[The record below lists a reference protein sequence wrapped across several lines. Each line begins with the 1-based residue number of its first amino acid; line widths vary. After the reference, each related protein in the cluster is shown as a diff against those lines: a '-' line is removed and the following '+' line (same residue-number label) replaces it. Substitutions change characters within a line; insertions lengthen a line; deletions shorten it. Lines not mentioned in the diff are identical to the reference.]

1 MLERNV
7 NATSGAIDRFLR
19 PPLIDAP
26 VPLGVPITAQDRNYE
41 IAGAHF
47 LRRSP
52 MATTTVSAGATSVS
66 HDAMANAIRFLALD
80 AVEKAKS
87 GHAGLPMGAAD
98 VATVLWRDVL
108 KFDASD
114 PHWPDRDRFVLS
126 AGHGC
131 MLLYGLLYL
140 TGVGGAKGL
149 GIEDIKQFRQVG
161 SRTPGHPEY
170 WCAPGIET
178 TTGPLGQGSA
188 TSVGM
193 AIAERMLAARF
204 PGIVDHHTYVLA
216 SDGDLMEGVSHEA
229 IGIAGHLKLK
239 KLIVF
244 WDNNGISIDGQVPVL
259 ADNIDQVARFQSAGW
274 NSFHIDGHDPKA
286 ILDAVHA
293 AQNSD
298 KPTMIACKTTI
309 GFGLPTHAGTQKAHS
324 DAQGPSEIAGARKTL
339 NWPYEP
345 FVIPD
350 DILAT
355 WRKVGSRGAEKREA
369 WNSAVEALEAKQRA
383 EFERRLRGDL
393 PEDLD
398 QVIEAYKKKL
408 ADEKPEAATRKAGEA
423 ALDVIGVALPELI
436 TSSAAMTPSNNTKFS
451 DEKAIQGDD
460 FSGRYIH
467 WGIREHG
474 MIAACNGISIHG
486 GFIPSGASFFCFT
499 DYCRP
504 SLRLSALMG
513 IRVVNVFTHDSI
525 GLGEDGP
532 THQPVEHLAAMRAMP
547 NFYMWRPA
555 DSVETVECWQAALER
570 EHSPSILALTRQGLP
585 ALRTTHV
592 KENLCARGGYE
603 ISPASGQAEVSIFAS
618 GSEVSMAVAAQAQ
631 LKEKGVAARVVSMPC
646 FPAFFEQPEDY
657 RRSVICSAKV
667 KVGVEAAVRFGW
679 DAIIG
684 DGPFIGMKSFGES
697 GPYKAVY
704 QHFGIT
710 PEAVVEAALG
720 QLRA

>member
-1 MLERNV
+1 
-7 NATSGAIDRFLR
+7 
-19 PPLIDAP
+19 
-26 VPLGVPITAQDRNYE
+26 
-41 IAGAHF
+41 
-47 LRRSP
+47 
-52 MATTTVSAGATSVS
+52 
-66 HDAMANAIRFLALD
+66 
-80 AVEKAKS
+80 
-87 GHAGLPMGAAD
+87 
-98 VATVLWRDVL
+98 
-108 KFDASD
+108 
-114 PHWPDRDRFVLS
+114 
-126 AGHGC
+126 
-131 MLLYGLLYL
+131 
-140 TGVGGAKGL
+140 
-149 GIEDIKQFRQVG
+149 
-161 SRTPGHPEY
+161 
-170 WCAPGIET
+170 
-178 TTGPLGQGSA
+178 
-188 TSVGM
+188 
-193 AIAERMLAARF
+193 
-204 PGIVDHHTYVLA
+204 
-216 SDGDLMEGVSHEA
+216 LMEGVSHEA
-229 IGIAGHLKLK
+229 IGIAGHLKLN

-244 WDNNGISIDGQVPVL
+244 WDNNGISIDGQIPVL
-259 ADNIDQVARFQSAGW
+259 SDNIDQVARFQAAGW
-274 NSFHIDGHDPKA
+274 NSTHIDGHDPKA
-286 ILDAVHA
+286 ILDAIHA

-324 DAQGPSEIAGARKTL
+324 DAQGASEVAGARKTL

-350 DILAT
+350 DILSA
-355 WRKVGSRGAEKREA
+355 WRKAGTRGTAPREE
-369 WNSAVEALEAKQRA
+369 WNRALEALDPKERA

-393 PEDLD
+393 PQDLD
-398 QVIEAYKKKL
+398 KVIDAYKQKL
-408 ADEKPEAATRKAGEA
+408 VAEKPEVATRKAGQA
-423 ALDVIGVALPELI
+423 ALDVIGAAVPELV
-436 TSSAAMTPSNNTKFS
+436 TGSADLTPSNNTKFGE
-451 DEKAIQGDD
+451 EKEIRPDD

-474 MIAACNGISIHG
+474 MIAACNGIAIHG

-547 NFYMWRPA
+547 NFYIWRPA

-570 EHSPSILALTRQGLP
+570 ERSPSILALTRQSLP
-585 ALRTTHV
+585 ALRLTHV
-592 KENLCARGGYE
+592 AENLCARGGYE

-618 GSEVSMAVAAQAQ
+618 GSEVSLAVAAQAQ

-657 RRSVICSAKV
+657 RRSVIGNAKV
-667 KVGVEAAVRFGW
+667 RIGVEAAVRFGW

-710 PEAVVEAALG
+710 VEAVVEAALSR
-720 QLRA
+720 LRA

>member
-1 MLERNV
+1 
-7 NATSGAIDRFLR
+7 
-19 PPLIDAP
+19 
-26 VPLGVPITAQDRNYE
+26 
-41 IAGAHF
+41 
-47 LRRSP
+47 
-52 MATTTVSAGATSVS
+52 MATTTVSSGATSVS

-114 PHWPDRDRFVLS
+114 PHWPDRDRFILS

-131 MLLYGLLYL
+131 MMLYSLLYL
-140 TGVGGAKGL
+140 TGVGGAKAL

-178 TTGPLGQGSA
+178 TTGPLGQGIA

-204 PGIVDHHTYVLA
+204 PGIVDHHTYVIV
-216 SDGDLMEGVSHEA
+216 SDGDLMEGVSQEA
-229 IGIAGHLKLK
+229 IGIAGHLRLN

-244 WDNNGISIDGQVPVL
+244 WDNNGISIDGQIPVL

-274 NSFHIDGHDPKA
+274 NASHIDGHDPKA
-286 ILDAVHA
+286 ILDAIHA
-293 AQNSD
+293 AQKAD
-298 KPTMIACKTTI
+298 RPTMIACKTTI

-324 DAQGPSEIAGARKTL
+324 DAQGASEVAGARKTL

-355 WRKVGSRGAEKREA
+355 WRKAGTRGSAQREA
-369 WNSAVEALEAKQRA
+369 WNRAVEGLDAKERA

-393 PEDLD
+393 PPDLD
-398 QVIEAYKKKL
+398 KVIDAYKKKL
-408 ADEKPEAATRKAGEA
+408 ADEKPELATRKAGQA
-423 ALDVIGVALPELI
+423 ALDVIGAAVPELV
-436 TSSAAMTPSNNTKFS
+436 TGSADLTPSNNTKFS
-451 DEKAIQGDD
+451 PEQEIRPDD

-467 WGIREHG
+467 WGVREHG
-474 MIAACNGISIHG
+474 MIAAVNGIALHG

-532 THQPVEHLAAMRAMP
+532 THQPVEHLASLRAMP
-547 NFYMWRPA
+547 NFYIWRPA

-592 KENLCARGGYE
+592 AENLCARGGYE
-603 ISPASGQAEVSIFAS
+603 ISPASGQAEVSIFAT
-618 GSEVSMAVAAQAQ
+618 GSEVSLAVAAQKQ
-631 LKEKGVAARVVSMPC
+631 LKEKGVAARVVSLPC
-646 FPAFFEQPEDY
+646 FAVFFEQPEDY
-657 RRSVICSAKV
+657 RRSVIGTAKV

-697 GPYKAVY
+697 GPYKAVF

-720 QLRA
+720 SLRS

>member
-1 MLERNV
+1 M
-7 NATSGAIDRFLR
+7 
-19 PPLIDAP
+19 
-26 VPLGVPITAQDRNYE
+26 AQ
-41 IAGAHF
+41 
-47 LRRSP
+47 
-52 MATTTVSAGATSVS
+52 SVS

-87 GHAGLPMGAAD
+87 GHPGLPMGCAD
-98 VATVLWRDVL
+98 IATVLWRDVL

-126 AGHGC
+126 GGHGC
-131 MLLYGLLYL
+131 MLLYSLLYL

-149 GIEDIKQFRQVG
+149 GIDDIKQFRQVG

-170 WCAPGIET
+170 WCAPGVET
-178 TTGPLGQGSA
+178 TTGPLGQGIA

-193 AIAERMLAARF
+193 AIAEQMLASRF
-204 PGIVDHHTYVLA
+204 PGIVDHHTYVIA
-216 SDGDLMEGVSHEA
+216 SDGDLMEGVSQEA

-244 WDNNGISIDGQVPVL
+244 WDNNGISIDGQIPVL
-259 ADNIDQVARFQSAGW
+259 ADNVDQVARFQSAGW
-274 NSFHIDGHDPKA
+274 NSTH
-286 ILDAVHA
+286 
-293 AQNSD
+293 
-298 KPTMIACKTTI
+298 IACKTTI
-309 GFGLPTHAGTQKAHS
+309 GFGLPTHAGTNKAHS
-324 DAQGPSEIAGARKTL
+324 DAQGASEVAGARKNL

-350 DILAT
+350 DILAA
-355 WRKVGSRGAEKREA
+355 WRKAGSRGSEQREA
-369 WNSAVEALEAKQRA
+369 WNHAVEGVDAKERA

-393 PEDLD
+393 PQDLD
-398 QVIEAYKKKL
+398 KVIDAYKRKL
-408 ADEKPEAATRKAGEA
+408 AETKPEVATRKSGQA
-423 ALDVIGVALPELI
+423 ALDVIGAAVPELV
-436 TSSAAMTPSNNTKFS
+436 TSSADLTPSNNTKFS
-451 DEKAIQGDD
+451 EEKEISPDN

-467 WGIREHG
+467 WGVREHG
-474 MIAACNGISIHG
+474 MIAACNGIALHG

-504 SLRLSALMG
+504 SLRIAALMK
-513 IRVVNVFTHDSI
+513 IRVVHVFTHDSI

-547 NFYMWRPA
+547 HFYIWRPA

-570 EHSPSILALTRQGLP
+570 ENSPSILALTRQGLP

-592 KENLCARGGYE
+592 EENLCARGGYE
-603 ISPASGQAEVSIFAS
+603 ISPASGQADVSIFAS
-618 GSEVSMAVAAQAQ
+618 GSEVSLAVAAQAQ

-646 FPAFFEQPEDY
+646 FPVFFEQPEDY
-657 RRSVICSAKV
+657 RRSVIGSAKV
-667 KVGVEAAVRFGW
+667 RVGVEAAVRFGW

-710 PEAVVEAALG
+710 PEAVVGAALAR
-720 QLRA
+720 LHA

>member
-1 MLERNV
+1 
-7 NATSGAIDRFLR
+7 
-19 PPLIDAP
+19 
-26 VPLGVPITAQDRNYE
+26 
-41 IAGAHF
+41 
-47 LRRSP
+47 
-52 MATTTVSAGATSVS
+52 MATNTMYDSMAKPSMANS
-66 HDAMANAIRFLALD
+66 MANAIRFLALD

-87 GHAGLPMGAAD
+87 GHPGLPMGMAD

-131 MLLYGLLYL
+131 MLLYSLLYL
-140 TGVGGAKGL
+140 TGLGGDKGL

-170 WCAPGIET
+170 WCAPGVET
-178 TTGPLGQGSA
+178 TTGPLGQGISTA
-188 TSVGM
+188 VGM
-193 AIAERMLAARF
+193 AIAERMMAARF

-216 SDGDLMEGVSHEA
+216 SDGDLMEGVSQEA
-229 IGIAGHLKLK
+229 IGIAGHLKLS

-244 WDNNGISIDGQVPVL
+244 WDNNGISIDGKLTL
-259 ADNIDQVARFQSAGW
+259 ADNVDQVARFQSAGW
-274 NSFHIDGHDPKA
+274 NASHIDGHDPKA

-298 KPTMIACKTTI
+298 RPTMIACKTTI
-309 GFGLPTHAGTQKAHS
+309 GFGLPTHAGTSKAHS
-324 DAQGPSEIAGARKTL
+324 DAQGADEIAGARKNL

-350 DILAT
+350 DILAA
-355 WRKVGSRGAEKREA
+355 WRKAGSRGSVQREA
-369 WNSAVEALEAKQRA
+369 WNRAVEALDAKDRA

-393 PEDLD
+393 PQGLG
-398 QVIEAYKKKL
+398 QVIDAYKRKL
-408 ADEKPEAATRKAGEA
+408 ADEKPEVATRKAGQA
-423 ALDVIGVALPELI
+423 ALDVIGATVPELV
-436 TSSAAMTPSNNTKFS
+436 TSSADLTPSNNTKFA
-451 DEKAIQGDD
+451 DEKEITPDD

-474 MIAACNGISIHG
+474 MAAACNGIAVHG
-486 GFIPSGASFFCFT
+486 GLIPSGASFLCFT

-504 SLRLSALMG
+504 SLRIAALMK
-513 IRVVNVFTHDSI
+513 IRVVHVFSHDSI

-532 THQPVEHLAAMRAMP
+532 THQPVEHLASLRAMP
-547 NFYMWRPA
+547 NFYIWRPA

-570 EHSPSILALTRQGLP
+570 ERSPSILALTRQGLP
-585 ALRTTHV
+585 ALRTKHV
-592 KENLCARGGYE
+592 AENLCARGGYE
-603 ISPASGQAEVSIFAS
+603 ISPASGEAQVSIFAS
-618 GSEVSMAVAAQAQ
+618 GSEVSLAVAAQAQ

-646 FPAFFEQPEDY
+646 FAAFFEQPEDY
-657 RRSVICSAKV
+657 RRSVIGEAKV

-684 DGPFIGMKSFGES
+684 DGPFIGMKGFGES
-697 GPYKAVY
+697 GKYKDVY
-704 QHFGIT
+704 QFFGIT
-710 PEAVVEAALG
+710 PEAVADAASKRLG
-720 QLRA
+720 N

>member
-1 MLERNV
+1 
-7 NATSGAIDRFLR
+7 
-19 PPLIDAP
+19 
-26 VPLGVPITAQDRNYE
+26 
-41 IAGAHF
+41 
-47 LRRSP
+47 
-52 MATTTVSAGATSVS
+52 MATTTVSPGATTVS

-87 GHAGLPMGAAD
+87 GHPGLPMGMAD

-149 GIEDIKQFRQVG
+149 GIDDLKQFRQVG

-170 WCAPGIET
+170 WCAPGVET
-178 TTGPLGQGSA
+178 TTGPLGQGIA

-204 PGIVDHHTYVLA
+204 SGIVDHHTYVIA

-229 IGIAGHLKLK
+229 IGIAGHLKLN

-244 WDNNGISIDGQVPVL
+244 WDNNGISIDGQIPIL
-259 ADNIDQVARFQSAGW
+259 ADNIDQVARFQAAGW
-274 NSFHIDGHDPKA
+274 NSTHIDGHDPKA
-286 ILDAVHA
+286 ILDAIHA

-324 DAQGPSEIAGARKTL
+324 DAQGASEVAGARKTL

-350 DILAT
+350 DILAA
-355 WRKVGSRGAEKREA
+355 WRMAGSRSSAKREA
-369 WNSAVEALEAKQRA
+369 WNQAAEAVDPKERA

-393 PEDLD
+393 PQDLD
-398 QVIEAYKKKL
+398 KVIDAYKQKL
-408 ADEKPEAATRKAGEA
+408 ANEKPEVATRKAGQA
-423 ALDVIGVALPELI
+423 ALDVIGAAVPELV
-436 TSSAAMTPSNNTKFS
+436 TGSADLTPSNNTKFS
-451 DEKAIQGDD
+451 PEKEIAPDD
-460 FSGRYIH
+460 FSGRYVH

-474 MIAACNGISIHG
+474 MIAACNGIALHG

-555 DSVETVECWQAALER
+555 DSIETVECWQAALEH
-570 EHSPSILALTRQGLP
+570 EHSPSILALTRQSMP
-585 ALRTTHV
+585 AVRLTHV
-592 KENLCARGGYE
+592 AENLCARGGYE
-603 ISPASGQAEVSIFAS
+603 VSPASGEAQVSIFAS
-618 GSEVSMAVAAQAQ
+618 GSEVSLAVAAQAQ

-657 RRSVICSAKV
+657 RRSVIGNAKV
-667 KVGVEAAVRFGW
+667 KIGVEAAVRFGW

-710 PEAVVEAALG
+710 PEAVVEAALSK
-720 QLRA
+720 LRA

>member
-1 MLERNV
+1 
-7 NATSGAIDRFLR
+7 
-19 PPLIDAP
+19 
-26 VPLGVPITAQDRNYE
+26 
-41 IAGAHF
+41 
-47 LRRSP
+47 
-52 MATTTVSAGATSVS
+52 MATTPA
-66 HDAMANAIRFLALD
+66 HDSMANAIRFLALD

-87 GHAGLPMGAAD
+87 GHPGLPMGAAD

-131 MLLYGLLYL
+131 MLLYALLYL
-140 TGVGGAKGL
+140 TGVGGAKGV
-149 GIEDIKQFRQVG
+149 GVEDIKQFRQVG

-170 WCAPGIET
+170 WCAPGVET
-178 TTGPLGQGSA
+178 TTGPLGQGIA
-188 TSVGM
+188 TAVGM

-216 SDGDLMEGVSHEA
+216 SDGDLMEGVSQEA
-229 IGIAGHLKLK
+229 IGIAGHLKLSR
-239 KLIVF
+239 LIVF
-244 WDNNGISIDGQVPVL
+244 WDNNGISIDGHIPIL

-274 NSFHIDGHDPKA
+274 NSTHIDGHDPKA
-286 ILDAVHA
+286 ILDAIHA
-293 AQNSD
+293 AQTSD

-309 GFGLPTHAGTQKAHS
+309 GFGLPTHAGTSKAHS
-324 DAQGPSEIAGARKTL
+324 DAQGPTEIAGARKNL

-350 DILAT
+350 DILDA
-355 WRKVGSRGAEKREA
+355 WRKAGSRGSGQREA
-369 WNSAVEALEAKQRA
+369 WNRAVEALDAKQRA
-383 EFERRLRGDL
+383 EFERRVRGDL
-393 PEDLD
+393 PQDLD
-398 QVIEAYKKKL
+398 QVLDAYKRKL
-408 ADEKPEAATRKAGEA
+408 AGEKPEVATRKAGQA
-423 ALDVIGVALPELI
+423 TLDVIGAAVPELV
-436 TSSAAMTPSNNTKFS
+436 TGSADLTPSNNTKFTE
-451 DEKAIQGDD
+451 EKEITADD

-504 SLRLSALMG
+504 SLRLSALMR

-532 THQPVEHLAAMRAMP
+532 THQPIEHLASLRAMP
-547 NFYMWRPA
+547 NFYIWRPA

-570 EHSPSILALTRQGLP
+570 QHSPSILALTRQSLP

-592 KENLCARGGYE
+592 AENLCARGAYE
-603 ISPASGQAEVSIFAS
+603 IGGAEGPAAVSIFAS
-618 GSEVSMAVAAQAQ
+618 GSEVSLAVAAQAL
-631 LKEKGVAARVVSMPC
+631 LKGRGIAARVVSVPC
-646 FPAFFEQPEDY
+646 MDAFFDQPEDY
-657 RRSVICSAKV
+657 RRTVIGDAKV
-667 KVGVEAAVRFGW
+667 KVAVEAAVRFGW

-697 GPYKAVY
+697 GPYKAVFK
-704 QHFGIT
+704 HFGIT
-710 PEAVVEAALG
+710 PEAVAEAAANRLG
-720 QLRA
+720 K